1 MDITKIEDGYET
13 HQFEHFKKTMLQ
25 NFLNPIL
32 LNENKFMI
40 KQWNGCQ

>member
-1 MDITKIEDGYET
+1 
-13 HQFEHFKKTMLQ
+13 MLQ